1 MKRMILATVI
11 LVISFAAIALPEP
24 APAPGPTFSGA
35 VEAAASASASSSVW
49 YCPWV
54 DAGAEKDA
62 AILMAATVDVDL
74 VVTLPSP
81 INDEQPD
88 EATRVITGPGA
99 QILTVGDLVRRGA
112 APGFVEYSDG
122 PAATG
127 TWVSGDQ
134 LLSGDRCTAAV
145 SKFWH
150 LPGLTTRQGREVTLR
165 LFNPFLPLAKVSV
178 GGSTEFGAL
187 PLPEL
192 ATVDVPPRGWVDID
206 LNPLIP
212 FFDDLTLF
220 VTTEEGLVI
229 PTVTMFGDGD
239 EANLPASGLSTT
251 WEFPVV
257 SVDTLTP
264 TLMISNPGPGTATVT
279 LDVFTTAGAIPAA
292 ASFEVGP
299 DSPLRVALDE
309 VVDGKFGLRLTSTGP
324 VSAAVVAED
333 VLSDI
338 GDADDAAGDGD
349 GDGDDGAD
357 EAPVAAIV
365 DRIAGTVG
373 AAFPSSRW
381 LLPGAGT
388 VPDAASSLWIL
399 NTDPEPA
406 TVTIQPLGVGSLPA
420 DKVIVAPGTVLEV
433 PLAENVQ
440 ISGYLLDASI
450 PVTAA
455 WSAVRPNS
463 VAFFAGTA
471 LDV

>member
-1 MKRMILATVI
+1 MKRMIVATVI

-35 VEAAASASASSSVW
+35 VEPAAAASASSSVW

-62 AILMAATVDVDL
+62 AILMASTVEVDAI
-74 VVTLPSP
+74 VTLPSP
-81 INDEQPD
+81 LNEEEPD
-88 EATRVITGPGA
+88 LATRSITGPGA
-99 QILTVGDLVRRGA
+99 EILNVGDLVRRGA

-127 TWVSGDQ
+127 AWVSGDQ
-134 LLSGDRCTAAV
+134 LLSGDRCTVAV
-145 SKFWH
+145 SKLWH
-150 LPGLTTRQGREVTLR
+150 LPGVSTRQGREVTLR

-239 EANLPASGLSTT
+239 EVSLPASGLSTT

-279 LDVFTTAGAIPAA
+279 LDVFTTAGAIPNA
-292 ASFEVGP
+292 ASFEVSP

-309 VVDGKFGLRLTSTGP
+309 IVDGKFGLRLSSTGP

-333 VLSDI
+333 APSDVSE
-338 GDADDAAGDGD
+338 ADAGDEDDSGD
-349 GDGDDGAD
+349 TD
-357 EAPVAAIV
+357 ETTDVTV

-381 LLPGAGT
+381 LLPGAGA
-388 VPDAASSLWIL
+388 VPDATSSLWIL

-406 TVTIQPLGVGSLPA
+406 TVTIQPLGVRSLPA

-433 PLAENVQ
+433 PLAADVE
-440 ISGYLLDASI
+440 IGGYLLDASI

-455 WSAVRPNS
+455 WSAARPDS

>member
-1 MKRMILATVI
+1 MKRMVLATII

-24 APAPGPTFSGA
+24 APDQGPTFSGA
-35 VEAAASASASSSVW
+35 VEPAAAASASSSVW

-54 DAGAEKDA
+54 EAGAENDGA
-62 AILMAATVDVDL
+62 FLMSATVDVDAI
-74 VVTLPSP
+74 VTLPSP
-81 INDEQPD
+81 IPEEEAD
-88 EATRVITGPGA
+88 EATRSITGPGA
-99 QILTVGDLVRRGA
+99 QILDVGDLVRRGA

-122 PAATG
+122 PAATAS
-127 TWVSGDQ
+127 WVTADQ
-134 LLSGDRCTAAV
+134 LLAGDRCTVAV
-145 SKFWH
+145 SKLWH
-150 LPGLTTRQGREVTLR
+150 LPGLTTREGRTATLR

-178 GGSTEFGAL
+178 SGSSEFGAV

-192 ATVDVPPRGWVDID
+192 TTVDVPPRGWVDIE

-229 PTVTMFGDGD
+229 PTVTLGGAGD
-239 EANLPASGLSTT
+239 EGNWPASGLSST

-299 DSPLRVALDE
+299 DSPVRVALDE
-309 VVDGKFGLRLTSTGP
+309 VVDGKFGLRVASTGP

-333 VLSDI
+333 ESTSH
-338 GDADDAAGDGD
+338 GESEDDAAA
-349 GDGDDGAD
+349 GDD
-357 EAPVAAIV
+357 APLEEVPE
-365 DRIAGTVG
+365 RIAGTVG
-373 AAFPSSRW
+373 APFASSRW
-381 LLPGAGT
+381 LLPGSGAA
-388 VPDAASSLWIL
+388 PDAANSLWIL

-406 TVTIQPLGVGSLPA
+406 TVTIQPLGVRALPA
-420 DKVIVAPGTVLEV
+420 DKVIVPPGTVLEI
-433 PLAENVQ
+433 PLEADELVG
-440 ISGYLLDASI
+440 GYLVESSVAI
-450 PVTAA
+450 TAG
-455 WSAVRPNS
+455 WSAVAPRRA
-463 VAFFAGTA
+463 AFFAGTA

>member
-1 MKRMILATVI
+1 MKRMVLATVI
-11 LVISFAAIALPEP
+11 LVLSFAAIALPEP

-35 VEAAASASASSSVW
+35 VEPAAAASASSSVW

-62 AILMAATVDVDL
+62 AILMASTVDVEA

-81 INDEQPD
+81 LNEEEPD
-88 EATRVITGPGA
+88 QATRSITGPGA
-99 QILTVGDLVRRGA
+99 QILNVGDLVRRGA

-122 PAATG
+122 PAATSA
-127 TWVSGDQ
+127 WVSGDQ
-134 LLSGDRCTAAV
+134 LLSGDRCTVAV
-145 SKFWH
+145 SKLWH
-150 LPGLTTRQGREVTLR
+150 LPGVSTRQGREVTLR

-178 GGSTEFGAL
+178 GGSTEFGPL

-229 PTVTMFGDGD
+229 PTVTMYGDGD
-239 EANLPASGLSTT
+239 EVSLPASGLSTT

-264 TLMISNPGPGTATVT
+264 TLMVSNPGPGTATVT
-279 LDVFTTAGAIPAA
+279 LDVFTTAGAIPNA

-309 VVDGKFGLRLTSTGP
+309 IVDGKFGLRLSSTGP

-333 VLSDI
+333 APSDVSD
-338 GDADDAAGDGD
+338 GDAGDD
-349 GDGDDGAD
+349 GDGDDGDDTD
-357 EAPVAAIV
+357 EPTAAIV

-373 AAFPSSRW
+373 AAFPSARW
-381 LLPGAGT
+381 LLPGAGA
-388 VPDAASSLWIL
+388 VPDATSSLWIL

-406 TVTIQPLGVGSLPA
+406 TVTIQPLGVRSLPA

-433 PLAENVQ
+433 PLDADVE
-440 ISGYLLDASI
+440 IGGYLLDASI
-450 PVTAA
+450 QVTAA

-471 LDV
+471 LDG

>member
-1 MKRMILATVI
+1 MKRMVLATVI
-11 LVISFAAIALPEP
+11 LVVAFAAIALPEP

-35 VEAAASASASSSVW
+35 VEPAAAASESSSVW

-62 AILMAATVDVDL
+62 AIGMAATVDVDA

-81 INDEQPD
+81 INEEEPD
-88 EATRVITGPGA
+88 QATRSIAGPGA
-99 QILTVGDLVRRGA
+99 QLVEVGDLVRRGA

-127 TWVSGDQ
+127 TWVTGDQ
-134 LLSGDRCTAAV
+134 LLSGDRCTVAV
-145 SKFWH
+145 SKLWH

-178 GGSTEFGAL
+178 GGATEFGAL

-192 ATVDVPPRGWVDID
+192 TTVDVPPRGWVDID

-212 FFDDLTLF
+212 FFDNLTLF

-229 PTVTMFGDGD
+229 PTVTVYGDGD
-239 EANLPASGLSTT
+239 EVSLPASGLSTT

-264 TLMISNPGPGTATVT
+264 TLMISNPGPATATVT
-279 LDVFTTAGAIPAA
+279 LDVFTTAGAIPDA

-299 DSPLRVALDE
+299 DSPVRVALDE
-309 VVDGKFGLRLTSTGP
+309 IVDGKFGLRLASTRP
-324 VSAAVVAED
+324 ISAAVVAED
-333 VLSDI
+333 VLSDVS
-338 GDADDAAGDGD
+338 DADEGDNGDGSD
-349 GDGDDGAD
+349 ATDETPAD
-357 EAPVAAIV
+357 AVI

-381 LLPGAGT
+381 LLPGAGA
-388 VPDAASSLWIL
+388 VPDATSSLWIL
-399 NTDPEPA
+399 NTDPEPS
-406 TVTIQPLGVGSLPA
+406 TVTIQPLGSGSLPA

-433 PLAENVQ
+433 PLEEDAQ
-440 ISGYLLDASI
+440 IGGYLLDASI

>member
-1 MKRMILATVI
+1 MKRMIVAAVI

-35 VEAAASASASSSVW
+35 VEPAAAASASSSVW

-62 AILMAATVDVDL
+62 AILMASTVEVDAI
-74 VVTLPSP
+74 VTLPSP
-81 INDEQPD
+81 LNEEEPD
-88 EATRVITGPGA
+88 LATRSITGPGA
-99 QILTVGDLVRRGA
+99 EILNVGDLVRRGA

-127 TWVSGDQ
+127 AWVSGDQ
-134 LLSGDRCTAAV
+134 LLSGDRCTVAV
-145 SKFWH
+145 SKLWH
-150 LPGLTTRQGREVTLR
+150 LPGVSTRQGREVTLR

-239 EANLPASGLSTT
+239 EVSLPASGLSTT

-279 LDVFTTAGAIPAA
+279 LDVFTTAGAIPNA
-292 ASFEVGP
+292 ASFEVSP

-309 VVDGKFGLRLTSTGP
+309 IVDGKFGLRLSSTGP

-333 VLSDI
+333 APSDVSE
-338 GDADDAAGDGD
+338 ADAGDEDDSGD
-349 GDGDDGAD
+349 TD
-357 EAPVAAIV
+357 ETTDVTV

-381 LLPGAGT
+381 LLPGAGA
-388 VPDAASSLWIL
+388 VPDATSSLWIL

-406 TVTIQPLGVGSLPA
+406 TVTIQPLGVRSLPA

-433 PLAENVQ
+433 PLAADVE
-440 ISGYLLDASI
+440 IGGYLLDASI

-455 WSAVRPNS
+455 WSAARPDS

>member
-1 MKRMILATVI
+1 MKRMVVTTVI
-11 LVISFAAIALPEP
+11 LVVAFAAMALPEP
-24 APAPGPTFSGA
+24 APVPGPTFSGA
-35 VEAAASASASSSVW
+35 VEPDAAASDSSSVW

-62 AILMAATVDVDL
+62 AILMASTIDVEA
-74 VVTLPSP
+74 VATLPSP

-88 EATRVITGPGA
+88 EATRSITGPGA
-99 QILTVGDLVRRGA
+99 QILNVGDLVRRGA

-127 TWVSGDQ
+127 AWVSGDQ

-145 SKFWH
+145 SKLWH
-150 LPGLTTRQGREVTLR
+150 LPGLTTREGRAVTLR

-229 PTVTMFGDGD
+229 PTVTMYGEGD
-239 EANLPASGLSTT
+239 EVSLPASGLSTT

-279 LDVFTTAGAIPAA
+279 LDVFTTAGAIPDA

-299 DSPLRVALDE
+299 ESPLRVALDE
-309 VVDGKFGLRLTSTGP
+309 VVDGKFGLRLSATGP
-324 VSAAVVAED
+324 ISAAVVAED
-333 VLSDI
+333 APSDVS
-338 GDADDAAGDGD
+338 DADP
-349 GDGDDGAD
+349 GDDGD
-357 EAPVAAIV
+357 ETDEEPVAIV
-365 DRIAGTVG
+365 DRLAGTVG

-381 LLPGAGT
+381 LLPGAGA
-388 VPDAASSLWIL
+388 VPDATSSLWIL

-406 TVTIQPLGVGSLPA
+406 TVTIQPLGVRSLPA

-433 PLAENVQ
+433 PLAEDVQ
-440 ISGYLLDASI
+440 IGGYLLDASI

-455 WSAVRPNS
+455 WSAARANS